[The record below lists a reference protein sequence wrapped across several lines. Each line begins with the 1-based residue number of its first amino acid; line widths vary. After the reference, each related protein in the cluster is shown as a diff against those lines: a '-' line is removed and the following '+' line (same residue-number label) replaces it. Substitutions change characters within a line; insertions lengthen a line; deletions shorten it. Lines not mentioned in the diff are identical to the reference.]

1 MGQRLLSKANVS
13 DMGSQ
18 PMGSAE
24 RHFGFHASPKHEAFA
39 ARGNVARNPGI
50 LRRIAAAMERYR
62 ARQLD
67 GEIADVLA
75 RSGGRF
81 TDSIEREMDRRI
93 TFGSR

>member
-1 MGQRLLSKANVS
+1 
-13 DMGSQ
+13 
-18 PMGSAE
+18 MGSAV
-24 RHFGFHASPKHEAFA
+24 RHRVFHTLSKQEAFA
-39 ARGNVARNPGI
+39 ACGNVARKTGI
-50 LRRIAAAMERYR
+50 LRRIAAAMERHR

-67 GEIADVLA
+67 REIADILA